1 VPCVRIFVNLL
12 ETLLNDNTERHVR
25 NSTVF
30 VHYINDLRVLKD
42 DAVLVSIDV
51 VSLFAVFRDLE
62 VRNGALKICQFCQKF
77 SIISKNVIT
86 TFKPKCFRIS
96 SIFPTWSQTF
106 QTKGKTS
113 NRQSVQWKPVDSSC
127 TCICALTAA
136 GTWRRDGT
144 SR

>member
-1 VPCVRIFVNLL
+1 MPCIRTFVNLMG
-12 ETLLNDNTERHVR
+12 TLLNDNMECHVH

-30 VHYINDLRVLKD
+30 VHYINDFRLLKD

-51 VSLFAVFRDLE
+51 VSLFTVSRDLE
-62 VRNGALKICQFCQKF
+62 VRNGDLKICHFCRKF
-77 SIISKNVIT
+77 PIISKNVMT

-113 NRQSVQWKPVDSSC
+113 NRQSVQWKPVGSSC
-127 TCICALTAA
+127 ICICRLTAA
-136 GTWRRDGT
+136 GTRHRDGT